1 MEEIKAKSSDL
12 SQAIQKVGSELYKQ
26 AQEKKPEEGREKP
39 EEGEY
44 KEK

>member
-1 MEEIKAKSSDL
+1 M
-12 SQAIQKVGSELYKQ
+12 GSELYKQ
-26 AQEKKPEEGREKP
+26 TQEKKPEEGEEDKSSSSPDADAREGKEKP